1 MLKTRVAL
9 LGVLALFIASGIAAS
24 TASAAQPAGPY
35 WRVNGSRLGQ
45 GVAKQVK
52 LQAKG
57 VTVLKWKLAAGLTT
71 TIECHQSESEG
82 ATIEGQGNFQGQDK
96 GRIFFEQ
103 CKTVFNPASPECAV
117 EEPIRFNQIKSYLAY
132 NPNSKQQK
140 FIDVFEP
147 QQGSV
152 FVRIKFVGKLCPVA
166 EAPIEGAMAG
176 ELIPIEKEDQE
187 GLFVFPETP
196 ITTIEHEH
204 QRRTIGLKVALE
216 PVVFSGAYG
225 ARLAT
230 NELWGVFGQ

>member
-1 MLKTRVAL
+1 MFKTRVAL

-24 TASAAQPAGPY
+24 TASAAQPEGPY

-57 VTVLKWKLAAGLTT
+57 VTVLKWKLAAGVAT
-71 TIECHQSESEG
+71 TIECHRSESEG

-103 CKTVFNPASPECAV
+103 CKTVFNPPKPECAV
-117 EEPIRFNQIKSYLAY
+117 EEPIRTNQIKSYLAY

-147 QQGSV
+147 QQGNV
-152 FVRIKFVGKLCPVA
+152 FVVIHFVGKLCPVT
-166 EAPIEGAMAG
+166 EASVAGAVAG
-176 ELIPIEKEDQE
+176 ELIPIEKEGQE
-187 GLFVFPETP
+187 GLLNFPETA

-204 QRRTIGLKVALE
+204 QRRIIGLKLDLE
-216 PVVFSGAYG
+216 PFVFSDAYG